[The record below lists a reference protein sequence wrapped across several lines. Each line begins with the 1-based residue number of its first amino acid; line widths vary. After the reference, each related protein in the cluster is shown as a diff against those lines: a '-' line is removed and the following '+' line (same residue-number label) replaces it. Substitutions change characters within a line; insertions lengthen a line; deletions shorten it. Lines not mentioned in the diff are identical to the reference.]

1 MLYTVKKFR
10 LGKQH
15 LVWRCSDLSPNSL
28 VEHQTLVL
36 SIQNAK
42 TSELYHLEL
51 LEPSFGS
58 GNPTFLTR
66 TQLSVLMDPSIGFAT
81 RYTGELVHLHI
92 RALGQ
97 TFGVQKYVSTHI
109 LVQVAQKVSIGP
121 IYMFWLSQMLVCY

>member
-1 MLYTVKKFR
+1 MGSRYTARKIEP
-10 LGKQH
+10 GKQH

-28 VEHQTLVL
+28 VEHQTLVF

-42 TSELYHLEL
+42 MSELYHLEL

-81 RYTGELVHLHI
+81 RYTGELVHVHI
-92 RALGQ
+92 RVLEQ
-97 TFGVQKYVSTHI
+97 TFGV
-109 LVQVAQKVSIGP
+109 
-121 IYMFWLSQMLVCY
+121 